1 MPAARS
7 AWGSL
12 TDASSALWSSVD
24 SPMRDAFRR
33 GRTRERTGC
42 VSLASPI
49 GRGHSAGPTP
59 GRRRPLQSQPGP
71 PRKALSLPVP
81 HPHNPSLPPSHPKPH
96 TPPPPTVLPRR
107 AGASQLGRAERRLC
121 AWGGVAVRSRNG
133 RPARVRGNG
142 RPPPE
147 RTTRKTPS
155 KTGVKPFSAPTKTLN
170 TPGGRKKIILEAL
183 GRWQPQL
190 EDFAAL
196 GARMP
201 FDGAAFPRAGGTRS
215 GTAPRRT
222 QGGTRAPRGRGR
234 RLTVRGRGE
243 RGAWGCARA
252 RRGGVGERG
261 ARGLI
266 SGVRGGLA
274 PCPRRISVG

>member
-1 MPAARS
+1 MPSAAGARES
-7 AWGSL
+7 ARAVCRWQGPLGAATAPARPRAEGGHSRVSR
-12 TDASSALWSSVD
+12 A
-24 SPMRDAFRR
+24 R
-33 GRTRERTGC
+33 RERRSLYLFPTPTTLHSHPPTHHHTHHRLPQRCLGARALRSSGGQSGGC
-42 VSLASPI
+42 VC
-49 GRGHSAGPTP
+49 G
-59 GRRRPLQSQPGP
+59 
-71 PRKALSLPVP
+71 
-81 HPHNPSLPPSHPKPH
+81 
-96 TPPPPTVLPRR
+96 
-107 AGASQLGRAERRLC
+107 
-121 AWGGVAVRSRNG
+121 GGVAARSRNG

-155 KTGVKPFSAPTKTLN
+155 KTGVKPFSAATKTLN

-201 FDGAAFPRAGGTRS
+201 FDGAAFPRAGGARS

-252 RRGGVGERG
+252 RRGGVGERD

-274 PCPRRISVG
+274 PCPRRLSEG